1 MLSIAIETD
10 TQREHHDNA
19 HVHCNNCMGRECNQF
34 LILLPTVVHIEYY
47 AEIRKAN
54 DDESRR
60 RGIPWVGPG
69 GQSRMM
75 MMIIFWCY
83 RTN

>member
-1 MLSIAIETD
+1 MQPISDSFAHIA
-10 TQREHHDNA
+10 
-19 HVHCNNCMGRECNQF
+19 
-34 LILLPTVVHIEYY
+34 VVHNEYY
-47 AEIRKAN
+47 AEIRKAY